1 MKFYQKLR
9 YFLTISPKT
18 NMKTLIGN
26 ITGNILLGIA
36 TLAAVLLI
44 AGKIVSTTSVIAQ
57 EPLPQYVQDKADR
70 VSSRI
75 ESIDGI
81 DLEMKPL
88 KQKLGTLQLSR
99 DNLAADNN
107 DDSKSLERWGYEYD
121 WETRSV
127 RKVVD
132 LGLGMTLPQ

>member
-57 EPLPQYVQDKADR
+57 EPLPQYVQEKADR

>member
-1 MKFYQKLR
+1 
-9 YFLTISPKT
+9 
-18 NMKTLIGN
+18 MKTLIGN

-57 EPLPQYVQDKADR
+57 EPLPQYVQEKADR